1 MEKKKQIFLKI
12 FLAVFILLVFVANL
26 SFASYD
32 NVTMEVVDE
41 PVCRV
46 DISDKSY
53 FEKRVIDADLANKQ
67 VTIQLKVVNGEE
79 VIEPNTEIVFVIDN
93 SESMKVNNI
102 GDKTRSEV
110 IRNSAKTLITKLL
123 SADKGLKIG
132 VTSFSTKSLESE
144 GTLEDAQVVSE
155 LTTDASTISTAID
168 SIEDTGPRTDLDAGL
183 TKGAELFSEDADEKY
198 MIVLTD
204 GIPNVALDYDGMPF
218 SEDAIEKTVTK
229 LKSTVDSGIN
239 LITMLTGVAN
249 GDERPNPA
257 IDKTNAQFI
266 AEVFGS
272 QEEPTAG
279 TFYYVQDADVENT
292 ITNDIYNNLVSTSQ
306 SLTNF
311 KVKDYFPQEIIDN
324 FDFDYV
330 LDPNFG
336 EISPSVDPSDNSIT
350 WTIPELKSGETAL
363 VQYTLTLKQNYDP
376 NIVGDILPTN
386 KNIELEYTDFD
397 GNPQQKTSDVTP
409 KLKLSEPLP
418 VLPKAG
424 TTIAI
429 IAGVA
434 VVGVAVFSLTRYL
447 TIKKDLK

>member
-1 MEKKKQIFLKI
+1 MKMKKQIFLKI
-12 FLAVFILLVFVANL
+12 FLAVFILLVFIANL

-67 VTIQLKVVNGEE
+67 VKIQLKVVNGEE

-144 GTLEDAQVVSE
+144 GTLEDANVVSE
-155 LTTDASTISTAID
+155 LTTDASAISTAID
-168 SIEDTGPRTDLDAGL
+168 GIEDNGPKTDLDAGL
-183 TKGAELFSEDADEKY
+183 TKAATLFSEDADEKY

-218 SEDAIEKTVTK
+218 SEDAIEKTVAK
-229 LKSTVDSGIN
+229 LNSTADSGIN

-249 GDERPNPA
+249 GDVKPNPT
-257 IDKTNAQFI
+257 IEKTNSQFI
-266 AEVFGS
+266 EEVFGS

-324 FDFDYV
+324 FDFAYV

-336 EISPSVDPSDNSIT
+336 EISPSVDTSDNSIT